1 MPEQADIED
10 QQSLLRTY
18 RRTLSIYLRQRVEL
32 GGGYAPPGLINGI
45 DDARENIARL
55 KTILRQWG
63 APVEDLPNDDEPA
76 PAALPA
82 APPVRPAAPTALA
95 RELLSELDVAG
106 AAFQAQLRL
115 REPLV
120 RTIAR
125 RLAISPALEYEEFFL
140 RYYAD
145 MTPEERY
152 THQRIRAQTTTIYQS
167 NLRAREIARQL
178 DLDEAIPALR
188 QLRQHLAIWLNKYD
202 ALFLQSPHI
211 CVLYAGVEEGVP
223 FPSGIERGLRDY
235 LAAQRA
241 GG

>member
-1 MPEQADIED
+1 MPEQADIDD

-32 GGGYAPPGLINGI
+32 GAGYAPPGLIHGI
-45 DDARENIARL
+45 DDARENIRRL
-55 KTILRQWG
+55 KSILRQWG
-63 APVEDLPNDDEPA
+63 AAVEDLPSDEESTPA
-76 PAALPA
+76 PPPA
-82 APPVRPAAPTALA
+82 APPARPAAPTALV
-95 RELLSELDVAG
+95 RELLSELEVAG

-125 RLAISPALEYEEFFL
+125 RLGITPALEFEEFFL

-145 MTPEERY
+145 MSAEERY
-152 THQRIRAQTTTIYQS
+152 THQRIRAQTATIHES
-167 NLRAREIARQL
+167 NQRAREIARQL
-178 DLDEAIPALR
+178 DLDEALPALR

-202 ALFLQSPHI
+202 ALFQQSPHI
-211 CVLYAGVEEGVP
+211 CVLYVGVEEGVP
-223 FPSGIERGLRDY
+223 FPSGIERQLRDY